1 MATALR
7 VNPTRMELTRIKR
20 RLVTAKRGH
29 KLLKDK
35 RDEMVRQFIVLVRQD
50 ARLRKEVEQ
59 ELKGAL
65 GDFALARA
73 VMDSQS
79 LEEAIMYPARSAA
92 IELGQRNVL
101 SVHVPTITA
110 VQESAKNSALPYGLA
125 ETSADLDDAIATMA
139 ALLCIGFLFM
149 LQTYVATIIQPDM
162 SKMNPDTAFF
172 DAAELAAGDWFRKVL
187 LVVNILA
194 VGICSYFQRVLFGV
208 PTTPLQIDTL
218 PKLSIPLLSKI
229 TFIGEIFFQQ
239 NILTYMAYI
248 LIPVSIFVL
257 YKTSLGLAIRSTGEN
272 PVAVDVAGLPVNRIR
287 FLTVLVAGC
296 IGGLAG
302 SFYTVGYLGMFSSN
316 IIGGRGWIAF
326 AICFLGNWSPKGAV
340 LGTLAFGLADALSI
354 YFRTGTT
361 AVPTELIIAL
371 PYILTIV
378 LTIFRSNFR
387 VPAKLGVPYR
397 KEG

>member
-1 MATALR
+1 M
-7 VNPTRMELTRIKR
+7 VNILTRAIMMS
-20 RLVTAKRGH
+20 TP
-29 KLLKDK
+29 LL
-35 RDEMVRQFIVLVRQD
+35 L
-50 ARLRKEVEQ
+50 
-59 ELKGAL
+59 GAL
-65 GDFALARA
+65 AEVYAERTG
-73 VMDSQS
+73 MM
-79 LEEAIMYPARSAA
+79 ICA
-92 IELGQRNVL
+92 IEGIFLIGAWGGFVGTYLSGSLLVGLLLAIALGGLMALLYAFVTVTLGQQQV
-101 SVHVPTITA
+101 VTGTA
-110 VQESAKNSALPYGLA
+110 
-125 ETSADLDDAIATMA
+125 M
-139 ALLCIGFLFM
+139 
-149 LQTYVATIIQPDM
+149 
-162 SKMNPDTAFF
+162 
-172 DAAELAAGDWFRKVL
+172 
-187 LVVNILA
+187 NILA

-229 TFIGEIFFQQ
+229 PFIGEIFFQQ

-272 PVAVDVAGLPVNRIR
+272 PVAVDVAGNRIR

>member
-1 MATALR
+1 M
-7 VNPTRMELTRIKR
+7 VNILIRAIMMSTP
-20 RLVTAKRGH
+20 
-29 KLLKDK
+29 LL
-35 RDEMVRQFIVLVRQD
+35 L
-50 ARLRKEVEQ
+50 
-59 ELKGAL
+59 GAL
-65 GDFALARA
+65 AEVYAERTG
-73 VMDSQS
+73 MM
-79 LEEAIMYPARSAA
+79 ICA
-92 IELGQRNVL
+92 IEGIFLIGAWGGFVGTYLSGSLLVGLLLAIALGGLMALLYAFVTVTLGQQQV
-101 SVHVPTITA
+101 VTGTA
-110 VQESAKNSALPYGLA
+110 
-125 ETSADLDDAIATMA
+125 M
-139 ALLCIGFLFM
+139 
-149 LQTYVATIIQPDM
+149 
-162 SKMNPDTAFF
+162 
-172 DAAELAAGDWFRKVL
+172 
-187 LVVNILA
+187 NILA
-194 VGICSYFQRVLFGV
+194 VGFCSYFQRVLFGV

-229 TFIGEIFFQQ
+229 PFIGEIFFQQ

-248 LIPVSIFVL
+248 LIPLSIFVL

>member
-1 MATALR
+1 M
-7 VNPTRMELTRIKR
+7 VNILTRAIMMS
-20 RLVTAKRGH
+20 TP
-29 KLLKDK
+29 LL
-35 RDEMVRQFIVLVRQD
+35 L
-50 ARLRKEVEQ
+50 
-59 ELKGAL
+59 GAL
-65 GDFALARA
+65 AEVYAERTG
-73 VMDSQS
+73 MM
-79 LEEAIMYPARSAA
+79 ICA
-92 IELGQRNVL
+92 IEGIFLIGAWGGFVGTYLSGSLLVGLLLAIALGGLMALLYAFVTVTLGQQQV
-101 SVHVPTITA
+101 VTGTA
-110 VQESAKNSALPYGLA
+110 
-125 ETSADLDDAIATMA
+125 M
-139 ALLCIGFLFM
+139 
-149 LQTYVATIIQPDM
+149 
-162 SKMNPDTAFF
+162 
-172 DAAELAAGDWFRKVL
+172 
-187 LVVNILA
+187 NILA
-194 VGICSYFQRVLFGV
+194 VGICSYLQRVLFGV

-229 TFIGEIFFQQ
+229 PFIGEIFFQQ

-302 SFYTVGYLGMFSSN
+302 SFYTVGYLDMFSSN